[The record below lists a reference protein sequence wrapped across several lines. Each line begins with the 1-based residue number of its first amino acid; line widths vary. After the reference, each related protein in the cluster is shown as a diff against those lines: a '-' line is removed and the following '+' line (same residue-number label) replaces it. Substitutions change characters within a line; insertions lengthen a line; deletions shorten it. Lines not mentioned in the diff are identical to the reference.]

1 MIITIVFYVFLKEE
15 KKTEFSPIKKRTWK
29 LLLNIAF

>member
-15 KKTEFSPIKKRTWK
+15 KKQNSVQLKKE
-29 LLLNIAF
+29 LGSFY